1 MCREGR
7 QNIRSGCKPNVMA
20 DFTEWV
26 ETNNWTYVQ
35 KPHIFDQLAL
45 DPRGRL
51 RRGGVGGGGVR
62 GGNIRRRG
70 GWPYGRGGCGRSCQ
84 FALDRARTFLRWRL
98 LLR

>member
-1 MCREGR
+1 MRREGSH
-7 QNIRSGCKPNVMA
+7 QNRARSRPNVMA
-20 DFTEWV
+20 DSTEWV

-62 GGNIRRRG
+62 GGSIRRRG
-70 GWPYGRGGCGRSCQ
+70 GWPCGREGCGRSCR
-84 FALDRARTFLRWRL
+84 FASGRARTFLRWRL